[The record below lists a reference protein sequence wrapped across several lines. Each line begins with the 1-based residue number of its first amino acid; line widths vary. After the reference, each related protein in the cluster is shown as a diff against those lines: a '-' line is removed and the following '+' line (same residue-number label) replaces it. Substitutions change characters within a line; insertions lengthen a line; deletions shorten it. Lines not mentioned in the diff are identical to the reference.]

1 MTDFDLWLKRNMLS
15 QITKIITNTCQQMY
29 ADAYIH
35 SKKTNTVN
43 NFFQTVDQE
52 YAVHYITEIT
62 NNLQQQMLQ
71 LITNNKF
78 HLDSRKHKG
87 IIQIHTPPSPITREI
102 IPHPKYTN
110 TLLDTALSTKL
121 FNTFKHFKFP
131 FKLIF
136 LDIETDSLNIKTANI
151 LQISLLKI
159 ETDEKS
165 LTPFTIQDICTT
177 YVKPY
182 DGYKINTNDPSFKIN
197 QISQE
202 HIDNAP
208 YFEKIAADI
217 ADETVL
223 ATVVGFNIHNF
234 DIPIL
239 ERHLLQAKEK
249 TGWAHTIDIGQAYWK
264 NNPSNLT
271 NALKTFNIKK
281 KLSMHNAADDNIAC
295 IHLLEALIRNQQI
308 PHNPAG
314 FISLL
319 NSQENVNRNNSIIK
333 RNNPSHTWV
342 SSKNWADIYKT
353 YETQSS
359 NTYKK
364 RHINSEVDTPYKK
377 PRL

>member
-1 MTDFDLWLKRNMLS
+1 MLS

-29 ADAYIH
+29 SDAYIH

-52 YAVHYITEIT
+52 YAIHYITEIT

-71 LITNNKF
+71 LVINNKF
-78 HLDSRKHKG
+78 HIDSRKYKG
-87 IIQIHTPPSPITREI
+87 ITQTHTPPSPITKQVS
-102 IPHPKYTN
+102 HSKYSN

-121 FNTFKHFKFP
+121 FKTFKHFKFP
-131 FKLIF
+131 FKLVF
-136 LDIETDSLNIKTANI
+136 LDIETDGLNIRTANI

-159 ETDEKS
+159 EIDENS
-165 LTPFTIQDICTT
+165 HTPFSIQDICTT
-177 YVKPY
+177 YIKPY
-182 DGYKINTNDPSFKIN
+182 NGYRVNTNDPSFEINKIT
-197 QISQE
+197 QK
-202 HIDNAP
+202 HIDDAP
-208 YFEKIAADI
+208 LFKKFAAHI

-223 ATVVGFNIHNF
+223 ATIAGFNIHNF

-239 ERHLLQAKEK
+239 ERHLLEAEEK

-271 NALKTFNIKK
+271 NALKAFNIKK
-281 KLSMHNAADDNIAC
+281 TLSMHDAANDNIAC

-319 NSQENVNRNNSIIK
+319 DSHENINRNNQIIK
-333 RNNPSHTWV
+333 RNSPSHPWV
-342 SSKNWADIYKT
+342 SKKDWADIYKIH
-353 YETQSS
+353 ETQNN
-359 NTYKK
+359 NTHKK
-364 RHINSEVDTPYKK
+364 RHINSETNIPYKK